1 MFRRMSP
8 KHRTPEKI
16 RLQSLLKE
24 IRLNSGLTQT
34 EMATRL
40 GRPQSYV
47 SKYEIGERKL
57 DFLELREICR
67 VAGISSIDFSRQ
79 FEEK

>member
-1 MFRRMSP
+1 MFRRMAP
-8 KHRTPEKI
+8 KHRTPERI

-67 VAGISSIDFSRQ
+67 VAGISSIDFARQ